1 MRHKRI
7 LFLLVAAAL
16 AVPIIVPATPA
27 AAIANACS
35 IGEFGNLPAGQSEL
49 KVNCTLTT
57 ASASVGLWN
66 KIEDFSSGAGATGVA
81 EAVWH
86 VGAGR
91 TVVTTAATAS
101 GSKVITAAAGHFTAA
116 DVNSGISGVGIAAR
130 SFIVSVTATTATL
143 DLATTGVASGATLLV
158 ENSDGR
164 SVTDA
169 AFPSAATVTSATAH
183 FCKPALGNCGT
194 NTDIGRRITGTRIK
208 HGTTITAVASA
219 TSATLSQVP
228 DACPT
233 GPPPVTTCGTVSI
246 QPASTT
252 TSARYVDDVT
262 VSGSS
267 LCSVQAKFGAT
278 DLNLSVADADGSVN
292 VGANTHWIIAVGSG
306 APCAAGQ
313 TKATLDAGLPA
324 PTAGSGQAITIGKPN
339 ATAPAN
345 NDAVSQLGAE
355 LSLDPNLVAGV
366 PACSANVATAFA
378 IQGKW
383 LNPGSFASTPFG
395 DATSAT
401 LPNAATIA
409 QILYPTAAGIS
420 FSALVQQIPASL
432 GGEIATAPHY
442 DITYPFLPTALAL
455 CKTPNAVGVGAVF
468 RFNAVSASQGLIPTG
483 NGTPST
489 AQIRALQDLPVGV
502 ASRST
507 TARIIIRQVNGTTAV
522 FGPVVGTCV
531 ENYPGVIDFHCG
543 S

>member
-1 MRHKRI
+1 MLHKRI

-16 AVPIIVPATPA
+16 ALPIVTIAAPAG
-27 AAIANACS
+27 AIANACTL
-35 IGEFGNLPAGQSEL
+35 GEFGNLPAGQSEL

-86 VGAGR
+86 VGGAR
-91 TVVTTAATAS
+91 QVVTTAATAS
-101 GSKVITAAAGHFTAA
+101 GNAVITAAAGHFTAA
-116 DVNSGISGVGIAAR
+116 DVNNGISGPGIAAR

-143 DLATTGVASGATLLV
+143 NVATTGVASGATLLI

-169 AFPSAATVTSATAH
+169 AFSAATITSVTGH
-183 FCKPALGNCGT
+183 FCKPALGTCGT
-194 NTDIGRRITGTRIK
+194 KTDIGRHITGTRIP

-228 DACPT
+228 NACPT
-233 GPPPVTTCGTVSI
+233 GPPPVTSCGTVSI
-246 QPASTT
+246 QPAPTT
-252 TSARYVDDVT
+252 TTARFVQDVT
-262 VSGSS
+262 ISGTS
-267 LCSVQAKFGAT
+267 LCSASAKFNAT
-278 DLNLSVADADGSVN
+278 DVNLPVSGAN
-292 VGANTHWIIAVGSG
+292 VGANIHWIIAVAPAGG
-306 APCAAGQ
+306 APCVAGQ
-313 TKATLDAGLPA
+313 SKATLNAAATNGA
-324 PTAGSGQAITIGKPN
+324 AQQVTIGQPN

-355 LSLDPNLVAGV
+355 LSLDPNLVAGS
-366 PACSANVATAFA
+366 PACSANVATGFA

-383 LNPGSFASTPFG
+383 LNPGSFVSTPFG
-395 DATSAT
+395 SATSST
-401 LPNAATIA
+401 LPKAPVIA
-409 QILYPTAAGIS
+409 QLLYPTAAGIS
-420 FSALVQQIPASL
+420 FSALVQPIPASL
-432 GGEIATAPHY
+432 AGELATAPHY

-455 CKTPNAVGVGAVF
+455 CKAPSAVGVGADF

-502 ASRST
+502 ATRTT
-507 TARIIIRQVNGTTAV
+507 TARFIIRQVDGTTAV

-531 ENYPGVIDFHCG
+531 ENYPGVVDFHCG